1 PLDQLTAKLIE
12 SATLQTRLTTEVMAA
27 LDTQMA
33 ARADH
38 AKLRRNVLVVLL
50 PTALALMLFIM
61 VRSIRQLLVPVAQM
75 VEVTEAIA
83 AGDLSQQ
90 I

>member
-1 PLDQLTAKLIE
+1 VDDTLAAAAQDVNYPLDQLTAKLIE

-61 VRSIRQLLVPVAQM
+61 VRSI
-75 VEVTEAIA
+75 
-83 AGDLSQQ
+83 
-90 I
+90 

>member
-1 PLDQLTAKLIE
+1 DQLTAKLIE

-83 AGDLSQQ
+83 AGDLS
-90 I
+90 